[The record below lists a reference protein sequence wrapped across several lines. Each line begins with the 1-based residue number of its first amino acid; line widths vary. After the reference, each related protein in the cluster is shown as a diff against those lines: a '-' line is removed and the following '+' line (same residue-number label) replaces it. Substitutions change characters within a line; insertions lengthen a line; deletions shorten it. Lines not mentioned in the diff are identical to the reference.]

1 MRENLPVTKTERTF
15 PDDSKLISVTDLK
28 GQIVDCNDEFVAISG
43 FTKEQLIGQPHNI
56 IRHPDMPSLAYK
68 VMWEHL
74 KAGKS
79 WMGLVKNRCK
89 NGDFYWVDAYITPV
103 TEGGKVTGYESVR
116 SCPSRTDVKRTEALY
131 KNIVKNSKQLSLPIA
146 VENIALIIV
155 TIASVLLFTMGWQS
169 PALLLFIAA
178 ILGYAIWGL
187 VAKKRM
193 VNALYEMLSGAF
205 SHSLAVSSYTDDT
218 GELGHLKV
226 AIKSQQAHL
235 GAVITRIE
243 NESKRVSQQSDIG
256 ERLTKTMLDKIEQQQ
271 NETMQAAAAMNQMAT
286 TIADVAKHVT
296 DTASH
301 ADIAN
306 ELTIKGGQI
315 ANATQQAIEQL
326 RDTVLEISES
336 VQRVSEQTK
345 NIAEAAQIIEQI
357 AEQTNLLALNAAIEA
372 ARAGEQGRGFAVVAD
387 EVRNLAKRTQ
397 DSTKDIY
404 DIVNELTTRA
414 TRAVDVAEKGGK
426 NAQHGLNQVLQ
437 SSEMLQGVSEAVGE
451 IASMSTQM
459 ATAVEQQSHVAE
471 DVNQQILRISELAN
485 YSFTDAKDTAEAIS
499 LLKTVSEALHELV
512 VRFK

>member
-1 MRENLPVTKTERTF
+1 MRENLPVTTTERTF
-15 PDDSKLISVTDLK
+15 PSGSKLISVTDLK

-56 IRHPDMPSLAYK
+56 VRHPDMPSLAYK

-74 KAGKS
+74 KAGKP
-79 WMGLVKNRCK
+79 WMGLIKNRCK
-89 NGDFYWVDAYITPV
+89 NGDFYWVDAYVTPV
-103 TEGGKVTGYESVR
+103 TERGKVTGYESVR
-116 SCPSRTDVKRTEALY
+116 SCPSRVDVKRADALY
-131 KNIVKNSKQLSLPIA
+131 KNIVNNKQLSLPIA
-146 VENIALIIV
+146 VENIALIIAAI
-155 TIASVLLFTMGWQS
+155 IALLLFAMGWQNT
-169 PALLLFIAA
+169 ALLLFIAA
-178 ILGYAIWGL
+178 TLSYAIWGQI
-187 VAKKRM
+187 AKKRL
-193 VNALYEMLSGAF
+193 VHALNEMLSGAF

-218 GELGHLKV
+218 GDLGYLKV

-243 NESKRVSQQSDIG
+243 NESKNVSKQSDIG

-286 TIADVAKHVT
+286 TIADVAKHVA

-306 ELTIKGGQI
+306 ELTIRGGQI

-326 RDTVLEISES
+326 RDTVVEISES

-345 NIAEAAQIIEQI
+345 NIAEAAQMIEQI

-426 NAQHGLNQVLQ
+426 NAEHGLTQVLQ
-437 SSEMLQGVSEAVGE
+437 SSEMLKGVSEAVSE
-451 IASMSTQM
+451 IAGMSTQM

-485 YSFTDAKDTAEAIS
+485 HSFTDAKDTAAAIS

>member
-15 PDDSKLISVTDLK
+15 SDDSKLISVTDLK

-56 IRHPDMPSLAYK
+56 VRHPDMPSLAYK

-74 KAGKS
+74 KAGKP

-89 NGDFYWVDAYITPV
+89 NGDFYWVDAYVTPV
-103 TEGGKVTGYESVR
+103 TDRGKVTGYESVR
-116 SCPSRTDVKRTEALY
+116 SSPSRVDVKRAEALY
-131 KNIVKNSKQLSLPIA
+131 KNIVSNKTQLSLPIA
-146 VENIALIIV
+146 VENIVLIISA
-155 TIASVLLFTMGWQS
+155 IISASLLVMGWQS
-169 PALLLFIAA
+169 TACIFFIVST
-178 ILGYAIWGL
+178 LSYAIWGQ
-187 VAKKRM
+187 VTKKRL

-205 SHSLAVSSYTDDT
+205 SHSLAVSSYTDEKGDI
-218 GELGHLKV
+218 GHLKV
-226 AIKSQQAHL
+226 AIKSRQAHL
-235 GAVITRIE
+235 DAVITRIE

-271 NETMQAAAAMNQMAT
+271 NETMQVATAMNQMTT
-286 TIADVAKHVT
+286 TIADVSRHVT

-306 ELTIKGGQI
+306 ELTIKGGEI
-315 ANATQQAIEQL
+315 ASATQQAIEQL

-345 NIAEAAQIIEQI
+345 NIAEAAQMIEQI

-404 DIVNELTTRA
+404 TIVNELTTRA
-414 TRAVDVAEKGGK
+414 SQAVDVAEKGGK
-426 NAQHGLNQVLQ
+426 NAQHGLTQVLQ
-437 SSEMLQGVSEAVGE
+437 SSEMLKGVSEAVGE

-459 ATAVEQQSHVAE
+459 AAAVEQQSHVAE

-485 YSFTDAKDTAEAIS
+485 HSFTDAKDNAAAIS
-499 LLKTVSEALHELV
+499 LLKKVSEALHELV

>member
-1 MRENLPVTKTERTF
+1 
-15 PDDSKLISVTDLK
+15 
-28 GQIVDCNDEFVAISG
+28 
-43 FTKEQLIGQPHNI
+43 
-56 IRHPDMPSLAYK
+56 
-68 VMWEHL
+68 
-74 KAGKS
+74 
-79 WMGLVKNRCK
+79 
-89 NGDFYWVDAYITPV
+89 
-103 TEGGKVTGYESVR
+103 
-116 SCPSRTDVKRTEALY
+116 
-131 KNIVKNSKQLSLPIA
+131 
-146 VENIALIIV
+146 
-155 TIASVLLFTMGWQS
+155 
-169 PALLLFIAA
+169 
-178 ILGYAIWGL
+178 
-187 VAKKRM
+187 
-193 VNALYEMLSGAF
+193 
-205 SHSLAVSSYTDDT
+205 
-218 GELGHLKV
+218 
-226 AIKSQQAHL
+226 
-235 GAVITRIE
+235 
-243 NESKRVSQQSDIG
+243 
-256 ERLTKTMLDKIEQQQ
+256 QQ

-426 NAQHGLNQVLQ
+426 NAQHGLTQVLQ
-437 SSEMLQGVSEAVGE
+437 SSEMLKGVSEAVSE

-485 YSFTDAKDTAEAIS
+485 HSFTDAKDTAEAIS